1 MFGLENWV
9 DGLWWLAG
17 VSAVTFVGS
26 LAVVPFLA
34 VRIPADYFSAT
45 RRGRTPWGLWHP
57 ALRLAVM
64 AAKNLLGLV
73 LVAAGVVM
81 LFLPGQGLLTI
92 FLGVVLMNF
101 PGKYRL
107 ERYIVSRGPVLRGV
121 NWIRRRAGVEEL
133 RVDAD
138 GEGDVAAHPEG

>member
-1 MFGLENWV
+1 
-9 DGLWWLAG
+9 
-17 VSAVTFVGS
+17 
-26 LAVVPFLA
+26 
-34 VRIPADYFSAT
+34 
-45 RRGRTPWGLWHP
+45 
-57 ALRLAVM
+57 M
-64 AAKNLLGLV
+64 AAKNILGLV

-92 FLGVVLMNF
+92 FLGIVLMNF

-133 RVDAD
+133 RVDAE
-138 GEGDVAAHPEG
+138 GEGP

>member
-9 DGLWWLAG
+9 DGLWWLAA
-17 VSAVTFVGS
+17 VSAVTFVAS

-34 VRIPADYFSAT
+34 VRIPADYFSAS
-45 RRGRTPWGLWHP
+45 RRGDTRWGRRHP
-57 ALRLAVM
+57 ALRLVVM

-81 LFLPGQGLLTI
+81 LVLPGQGLLTI
-92 FLGVVLMNF
+92 FMGLLLMNF

-107 ERYIVSRGPVLRGV
+107 ERFIVSRGPVLRGI
-121 NWIRRRAGVEEL
+121 NWIRHRWKVEPL
-133 RVDAD
+133 
-138 GEGDVAAHPEG
+138 DVNQMEDSS